1 MPKNIIPFHS
11 NSWIDGC
18 PCAHASEVKHAIEV
32 NDCTQSRCQKRNTFQ
47 FPIRELRKP
56 LRLRV
61 RSDESSLTSTIGA
74 LDHLIKWCFKT
85 IILFHF
91 QFVNWRMPLRLSVR
105 NHICQKRNT
114 FSFPICESIEALAL
128 TRPKSWILIEINYLI
143 TWCSKTIILFH
154 LKFVNW
160 RTPLRLRVWSHES
173 LLRSTILRNRH
184 AKTVI
189 LFHFQFVNWRK
200 PLHLCVQNDASW
212 LRSTIFRI
220 KISFFLFLYFWIG
233 IDAWRWGFTGHA
245 ILL

>member
-1 MPKNIIPFHS
+1 MPLRPRIRSQACYWGQRLYAIEMPKTQYFPIS
-11 NSWIDGC
+11 NSWIAEAFAFAC
-18 PCAHASEVKHAIEV
+18 PKWWILIDI
-32 NDCTQSRCQKRNTFQ
+32 NDWRTWSFNQMMFQ
-47 FPIRELRKP
+47 NYN
-56 LRLRV
+56 
-61 RSDESSLTSTIGA
+61 
-74 LDHLIKWCFKT
+74 
-85 IILFHF
+85 LFHF
-91 QFVNWRMPLRLSVR
+91 QCVNWRMPLRLRVR

-143 TWCSKTIILFH
+143 TWCSKTLILFH

-200 PLHLCVQNDASW
+200 PLHLRVQNDASW